1 MGGDVCGYVWGKTN
15 LRIEVP
21 IRNEKD
27 RQTYYGALD
36 APTKEFIVQE
46 YSAGNG
52 ENTVAFIKHLQKQ
65 RPGRRL
71 VLIWDGASYHKSK
84 EMKAFLADVNAG
96 QDAEQ
101 WQVRCILFAPNAPEQ
116 NPVEDVWLQTKNFIR
131 KYWLL
136 CKSFAVVKW
145 LFKFFTH
152 HQHFEFPK
160 LEQYIKRSL
169 TI

>member
-1 MGGDVCGYVWGKTN
+1 MWGKTN

-21 IRNEKD
+21 IQNEKD

-36 APTKEFIVQE
+36 AHTQEFIVQE
-46 YSAGNG
+46 YKAGNG
-52 ENTVAFIKHLQKQ
+52 ENTVAFIRHLQKQ

-71 VLIWDGASYHKSK
+71 VLIWDGASYHKSE
-84 EMKAFLADVNAG
+84 EMKAFLADVNAAR
-96 QDAEQ
+96 DAAQ
-101 WQVRCILFAPNAPEQ
+101 WQVKCILFAPNAPEQ

-152 HQHFEFPK
+152 HQHFTFSK
-160 LEQYIKRSL
+160 LEQYKNCSL
-169 TI
+169 LI

>member
-1 MGGDVCGYVWGKTN
+1 MCGYVWGKTN
-15 LRIEVP
+15 LKIEIP
-21 IRNEKD
+21 IKNEKD

-36 APTKEFIVQE
+36 AHSKEFIVQE

-52 ENTVAFIKHLQKQ
+52 QNTVAFIKHLQKQ
-65 RPGRRL
+65 RPGRRI
-71 VLIWDGASYHKSK
+71 VLIWDGASYHKAE
-84 EMKAFLADVNAG
+84 EMKELLAAINVG
-96 QDAEQ
+96 KDAMQ

-145 LFKFFTH
+145 LFKFFTSY
-152 HQHFEFPK
+152 QHFDFPK
-160 LEQYIKRSL
+160 LEQYKKRLSF
-169 TI
+169 I